1 MLESAHGSLGSACD
15 QGERAAGGNPISHVQ
30 VVSGRRVCSVQGRL
44 SACVCACV
52 RLREVSLD
60 KQAS

>member
-44 SACVCACV
+44 SACVCAA
-52 RLREVSLD
+52 
-60 KQAS
+60 QGGQP